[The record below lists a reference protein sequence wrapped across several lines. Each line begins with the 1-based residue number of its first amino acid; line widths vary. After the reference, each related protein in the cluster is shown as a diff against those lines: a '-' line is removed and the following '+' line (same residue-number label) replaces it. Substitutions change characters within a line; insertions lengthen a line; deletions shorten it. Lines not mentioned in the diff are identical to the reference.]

1 MYIVDY
7 GKYLFLQIPILH
19 NRKTPVIIGIIII
32 FIVIIDLLMTRQ
44 ILAYTKDMEIL
55 MLILTVIIGYG
66 IGSWLLLG
74 YITQVSKDVRA
85 KSRFINIMHWTVII
99 IQFSLFL
106 ILLSMFFDNNGNNR
120 FLSPLVF
127 AVSSITGSI
136 VLGLIT
142 YKLLSWYRLSKYK
155 NLVILLYGIGAF
167 TLASSILEDAGT
179 KLLLVQVIE
188 EKTPPGATIESSFL
202 YKPSEKYDGEIIYK
216 IVNLD
221 TTFLYII
228 PNSSLIYY
236 NLLNSTILPIAFVF
250 RWIAS
255 TTLLRSL
262 YQRIGK
268 LSLLLWIILS
278 LPLIF
283 YMIGKA
289 PGFFSGESLA
299 GVDEEYRYF
308 FRLLFRIGTI
318 GGNILFGLVF
328 FIFVKSLGSSKLKD
342 YLIMVGIG
350 DTIVGISL
358 STSAIEPT
366 YGVAAHSLVLLS
378 SYLFSIGLYLSAIS
392 ISHDTYLRKSIKGS
406 MHDLVGTIGSAQM
419 EQEIEKKITKIIQI
433 QQKEMEKQ
441 VGGFSSE
448 VAETNVKD
456 YVKLAIKE
464 RDKMSDRLDKK
475 RFGKNNSE
483 YRV

>member
-1 MYIVDY
+1 MR
-7 GKYLFLQIPILH
+7 
-19 NRKTPVIIGIIII
+19 NRKIPVIIGIIII

-44 ILAYTKDMEIL
+44 ILPYTNDMETL
-55 MLILTVIIGYG
+55 MFILTVIIGYG
-66 IGSWLLLG
+66 VGSWLLLG
-74 YITQVSKDVRA
+74 YITQVSKEIRA
-85 KSRFINIMHWTVII
+85 KSLSINIMHWTVII

-106 ILLSMFFDNNGNNR
+106 MLLYMLFNNNNYNR

-142 YKLLSWYRLSKYK
+142 YKLFSWYRLSNFK
-155 NLVILLYGIGAF
+155 NLVILLYGIAAF

-179 KLLLVQVIE
+179 KLLMVQVIE

-216 IVNLD
+216 IVNPD
-221 TTFLYII
+221 TTILYVI
-228 PNSSLIYY
+228 PNSSLVYY
-236 NLLNSTILPIAFVF
+236 NLLNSTVLPVAFVF

-262 YQRIGK
+262 YQRVGK

-289 PGFFSGESLA
+289 PGFFTGESLA

-328 FIFVKSLGSSKLKD
+328 FMFVKSLASSKLKD

-350 DTIVGISL
+350 ETIVVISL

-366 YGVAAHSLVLLS
+366 Y
-378 SYLFSIGLYLSAIS
+378 
-392 ISHDTYLRKSIKGS
+392 
-406 MHDLVGTIGSAQM
+406 
-419 EQEIEKKITKIIQI
+419 
-433 QQKEMEKQ
+433 
-441 VGGFSSE
+441 
-448 VAETNVKD
+448 
-456 YVKLAIKE
+456 
-464 RDKMSDRLDKK
+464 
-475 RFGKNNSE
+475 
-483 YRV
+483 

>member
-1 MYIVDY
+1 MNF
-7 GKYLFLQIPILH
+7 GKYLFLQIPIMR
-19 NRKTPVIIGIIII
+19 NRKIPVIIGIIII

-44 ILAYTKDMEIL
+44 VLAYTDDMEIL
-55 MLILTVIIGYG
+55 MFILTVIIGYG
-66 IGSWLLLG
+66 VGSWILLG
-74 YITQVSKDVRA
+74 YVTQVSKEIRS

-106 ILLSMFFDNNGNNR
+106 ILLFMLFNNNGNR

-127 AVSSITGSI
+127 SISSVTGSI

-142 YKLLSWYRLSKYK
+142 YKLISWYRLSKYK
-155 NLVILLYGIGAF
+155 NLVILLYGIAAF

-188 EKTPPGATIESSFL
+188 ETSPPGATSESSFL

-216 IVNLD
+216 IVNPD

-236 NLLNSTILPIAFVF
+236 NLLNSTVLPIAFVF
-250 RWIAS
+250 GWIAS
-255 TTLLRSL
+255 TTLLRTL
-262 YQRIGK
+262 YQRVGK
-268 LSLLLWIILS
+268 LSLVLWIILS

-283 YMIGKA
+283 YLIGKA

-299 GVDEEYRYF
+299 GVDEQYRYF

-328 FIFVKSLGSSKLKD
+328 FIFVKSLASSKLKD

-350 DTIVGISL
+350 ETIVGISL

-378 SYLFSIGLYLSAIS
+378 SYLFSFGFYLSAIS
-392 ISHDTYLRKSIKGS
+392 ISNDISLRKSIKGS

-419 EQEIEKKITKIIQI
+419 EQEIEKKVTKIIQI
-433 QQKEMEKQ
+433 QQKEMENQ

-448 VAETNVKD
+448 VTETKVED

-475 RFGKNNSE
+475 RFDKGNSE
-483 YRV
+483 

>member
-1 MYIVDY
+1 MDF
-7 GKYLFLQIPILH
+7 GKYLFLQIPVMRD
-19 NRKTPVIIGIIII
+19 RKIPVIIGIIII

-44 ILAYTKDMEIL
+44 ILPYTNDMETL
-55 MLILTVIIGYG
+55 MFILTVIIGYG
-66 IGSWLLLG
+66 VGSWLLLG
-74 YITQVSKDVRA
+74 YITQVSKEIRA
-85 KSRFINIMHWTVII
+85 KSRSINIMHWTVII

-106 ILLSMFFDNNGNNR
+106 MLLYMLFNNNNYNR

-142 YKLLSWYRLSKYK
+142 YKLFSWYRLSNFK
-155 NLVILLYGIGAF
+155 NLVILLYGIAAF

-179 KLLLVQVIE
+179 KLLMVQVIE

-216 IVNLD
+216 IVNPD
-221 TTFLYII
+221 TTILYVI
-228 PNSSLIYY
+228 PNSSLVYY
-236 NLLNSTILPIAFVF
+236 NLLNSTVLPVAFVF

-262 YQRIGK
+262 YQRVGK

-289 PGFFSGESLA
+289 PGFFTGESLA

-328 FIFVKSLGSSKLKD
+328 FMFVKSLASSKLKD

-350 DTIVGISL
+350 ETIVGISL

-378 SYLFSIGLYLSAIS
+378 SYLFSFGFYLSAIS
-392 ISHDTYLRKSIKGS
+392 ISNDISLRKSIKGS

-441 VGGFSSE
+441 VGSFSSE
-448 VAETNVKD
+448 VTETNVKD
-456 YVKLAIKE
+456 YVKLAIKV
-464 RDKMSDRLDKK
+464 RDNMRYKTDKK
-475 RFGKNNSE
+475 RSDKDISIS
-483 YRV
+483 

>member
-1 MYIVDY
+1 MNF
-7 GKYLFLQIPILH
+7 GKYLFLQIPIMR
-19 NRKTPVIIGIIII
+19 NRKIPVIIGIIII

-44 ILAYTKDMEIL
+44 ILPYTDDMEIV
-55 MLILTVIIGYG
+55 MFTLTVFIGYG
-66 IGSWLLLG
+66 IGSWILLG
-74 YITQVSKDVRA
+74 YITQISNEIRT
-85 KSRFINIMHWTVII
+85 KSRIINIMHWTVII

-106 ILLSMFFDNNGNNR
+106 ILLSMLFNNNSNR

-127 AVSSITGSI
+127 AVSSVTGSI
-136 VLGLIT
+136 VLGVIT
-142 YKLLSWYRLSKYK
+142 YKLFSWYRLSRFK
-155 NLVILLYGIGAF
+155 NLVILFYGVAAF

-179 KLLLVQVIE
+179 KLLLVQIIE
-188 EKTPPGATIESSFL
+188 EKSLPGATIESSFL

-216 IVNLD
+216 IVNPD
-221 TTFLYII
+221 TTILYII

-236 NLLNSTILPIAFVF
+236 NLLNSTVLPIAFVF

-262 YQRIGK
+262 YQRVGK
-268 LSLLLWIILS
+268 LSLVFWIILS

-289 PGFFSGESLA
+289 PGFFSGESFS
-299 GVDEEYRYF
+299 GVDEQYRYF

-328 FIFVKSLGSSKLKD
+328 FIFIKSLASSKLKD

-350 DTIVGISL
+350 ETIVGISL

-378 SYLFSIGLYLSAIS
+378 SYLFSFGLYLSAIS
-392 ISHDTYLRKSIKGS
+392 ISNDNSLRKSIKGS
-406 MHDLVGTIGSAQM
+406 VHDLVGTIGSAQM
-419 EQEIEKKITKIIQI
+419 EQEIEKKVTKIIQI

-441 VGGFSSE
+441 VGGFFSE
-448 VAETNVKD
+448 VTETNVKD
-456 YVKLAIKE
+456 YVRLAIKE
-464 RDKMSDRLDKK
+464 RDKMSDRLNKK
-475 RFGKNNSE
+475 RFHKDDSE

>member
-1 MYIVDY
+1 MR
-7 GKYLFLQIPILH
+7 
-19 NRKTPVIIGIIII
+19 NRKIPVIIGIIII

-44 ILAYTKDMEIL
+44 ILPYTNDMETL
-55 MLILTVIIGYG
+55 MFILTVFIGYG
-66 IGSWLLLG
+66 VGSWLLLG
-74 YITQVSKDVRA
+74 YITQVSKEIRA
-85 KSRFINIMHWTVII
+85 KSRSINIMHWTVII
-99 IQFSLFL
+99 IQFCLFF
-106 ILLSMFFDNNGNNR
+106 ILLSMLFNNNNSNR

-127 AVSSITGSI
+127 AVSSVTGSI
-136 VLGLIT
+136 VLGVIT
-142 YKLLSWYRLSKYK
+142 YKLFSWYRLSNFK
-155 NLVILLYGIGAF
+155 NLVILLYGIAAF

-179 KLLLVQVIE
+179 KLLMVQVIE
-188 EKTPPGATIESSFL
+188 ETTPPGATIESSFL

-216 IVNLD
+216 IVNPD
-221 TTFLYII
+221 TTILYVI
-228 PNSSLIYY
+228 PNSSLVYY
-236 NLLNSTILPIAFVF
+236 NLLNSTVLPIAFVF

-262 YQRIGK
+262 YQRVGK
-268 LSLLLWIILS
+268 LPILLWIILS

-289 PGFFSGESLA
+289 PGFFTGESLA

-328 FIFVKSLGSSKLKD
+328 FMFVKSLASSKLKD

-350 DTIVGISL
+350 ETIVGISL

-392 ISHDTYLRKSIKGS
+392 ISNDISLRKSIKGS
-406 MHDLVGTIGSAQM
+406 MHGLVGTIGSAQM
-419 EQEIEKKITKIIQI
+419 EQEIEKKVTKIIQI
-433 QQKEMEKQ
+433 QQKELEKQ

-448 VAETNVKD
+448 VTETNVKD
-456 YVKLAIKE
+456 YVKLAIKV
-464 RDKMSDRLDKK
+464 RDKMSNRMDKK
-475 RFGKNNSE
+475 RFDKDNS
-483 YRV
+483 